1 MARIRESRRE
11 RTLPTPNSLSTDST
25 TDFKTALT
33 AGLLVMASLW
43 AMVRFVIVLEEEREE
58 EIEEKGEEGER
69 EKGGRDR
76 GRGRG
81 RGWGRPR
88 PDWWQQP
95 AKEAFHVCRGIVQR
109 RGTKTQ
115 TGKDS
120 GERPGRSHVLQ
131 LLFAKPHIKT
141 LSWSWSAQNDCIPPH
156 TPSAS
161 PCLHLIWLQR

>member
-81 RGWGRPR
+81 RGWG
-88 PDWWQQP
+88 WGEIGGNSQQKKLFMFAGELCRGGGQRRRQERTAERGQVAVTCCNCCLP
-95 AKEAFHVCRGIVQR
+95 NRISRLSLGPGLHRTTASLHTPPPHHHVCI
-109 RGTKTQ
+109 
-115 TGKDS
+115 
-120 GERPGRSHVLQ
+120 
-131 LLFAKPHIKT
+131 
-141 LSWSWSAQNDCIPPH
+141 
-156 TPSAS
+156 
-161 PCLHLIWLQR
+161 